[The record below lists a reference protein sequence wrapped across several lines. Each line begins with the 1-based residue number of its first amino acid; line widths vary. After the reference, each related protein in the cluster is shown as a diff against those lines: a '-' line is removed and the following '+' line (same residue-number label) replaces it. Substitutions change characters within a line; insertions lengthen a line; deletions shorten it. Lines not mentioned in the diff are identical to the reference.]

1 VAAKGAEKA
10 GLAATRAITK
20 NPDVTAAQMYE
31 AMLGPQGPVTAAVR
45 PKGGTVYIGAQNI
58 KQPPLDAFDEDVIN
72 LSKSMD
78 LKDPLNQSIVDFF
91 DKKVR
96 KYVQVQR
103 GTPDDPVFN
112 AYLKGTLEPPNDRLK
127 SLMKEAREGNAEAYQ
142 RGRNQYDFDVGIAN
156 LIPQAAVKNS
166 AMYSDKVTEL
176 RDLIKKQNPNEP
188 TYFSDP
194 ALLDKQSIER
204 FPDIYGSSGVK
215 QVVAE
220 SEAGKLMRL
229 LNKTDLPPHLRQAA
243 TSGEVLSTSY
253 GNTNARGE
261 RTFIGDLTLEDIRG
275 YLSTRTPNEIKNM
288 GVADVAIKTKELGAL
303 LDAAE
308 KNPEKFANRLG
319 PKYLARGTETVFPT
333 TNDMKWVELKD
344 KEAIVLD
351 GRIQSLCTKFG
362 VGYTDAVEKGVTKLF
377 SLRNEKNL
385 PYALI
390 SVDKDANG
398 AFTIVSQVKGR
409 GDTVPKQYFDEIDD
423 FFDQYTAKINKP
435 LRLTENDQFL
445 PVNRRLMKPAMIRD
459 IDENGVMY
467 EREVLPGD
475 PGYPD
480 ADDFNYPVND

>member
-1 VAAKGAEKA
+1 LGKDVLED
-10 GLAATRAITK
+10 LSMATTGQGGSK
-20 NPDVTAAQMYE
+20 MAQMLTSQ
-31 AMLGPQGPVTAAVR
+31 AQPMFAVR
-45 PKGGTVYIGAQNI
+45 PKGGTVYIGAQNRN
-58 KQPPLDAFDEDVIN
+58 QPPLDAFDEDVIN

-156 LIPQAAVKNS
+156 LIPAAAVKNS
-166 AMYSDKVTEL
+166 TKYSDKTTEL

-188 TYFSDP
+188 TTFSDP

-261 RTFIGDLTLEDIRG
+261 RVFVGDLTLEDIRG

-409 GDTVPKQYFDEIDD
+409 GDTVPKQYFNQIDD

-435 LRLTENDQFL
+435 LRLTENDQYL
-445 PVNRRLMKPAMIRD
+445 PVNRRLMKPARIRD
-459 IDENGVMY
+459 IDENGVVY

-480 ADDFNYPVND
+480 VDDFNYPLND